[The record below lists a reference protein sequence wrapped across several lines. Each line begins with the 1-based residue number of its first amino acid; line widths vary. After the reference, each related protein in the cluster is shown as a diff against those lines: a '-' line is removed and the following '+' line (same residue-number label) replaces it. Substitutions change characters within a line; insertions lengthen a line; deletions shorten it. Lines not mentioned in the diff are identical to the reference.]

1 MGDYKKIADDI
12 EKAEAIY
19 GEYCPTDDYCD
30 NTVRLPGTLYQNFV
44 APPVKYI
51 YDTAYGILCPPL
63 EDVKP
68 STPADI
74 FKKFVFSMVKLA
86 QVYMVY
92 QIMQGVSV
100 PDETPTTGAFTYY
113 IPYTIAGSFLLQFLD
128 FALSMFPKTG
138 FHQIVCT
145 FQTMLTT
152 FILNLLTTP
161 NWGAKGEYVTLLQD
175 VVKNQALINTLDFG
189 LINALFPLPN
199 CFEIAL
205 KALDDL
211 FQMIYDYCIK
221 PVVDFVVFCFQFI
234 IDWIIMPPINFIVLV
249 VSTLY
254 GWIAF
259 LVSTVFGWIVSGIV
273 AITGWIAWCC
283 GATADDI
290 VCCCGWVG
298 DTCNSMGV
306 CFGDICNSMGGCLY
320 NFITCGWCTCCV
332 RKVRKVTNDV
342 EELQVAL
349 DASGQY
355 VEMVKFKY
363 TDDSPESES
372 VYGSSNQKKTSFKLK
387 EGSRIQT
394 LAIFETKDKGLVGM
408 NVVTSDGRS
417 KMFGTKGMDNVIYD
431 YNCKRGEDG
440 IFDVVFERGSS
451 NCVGFLKNIKII
463 KTGAGGKAIVIKPL
477 EPKETQIEK
486 VNCLA
491 SCGLQI

>member
-1 MGDYKKIADDI
+1 
-12 EKAEAIY
+12 
-19 GEYCPTDDYCD
+19 
-30 NTVRLPGTLYQNFV
+30 
-44 APPVKYI
+44 
-51 YDTAYGILCPPL
+51 
-63 EDVKP
+63 
-68 STPADI
+68 
-74 FKKFVFSMVKLA
+74 MVKLA
-86 QVYMVY
+86 QVYMVI

-100 PDETPTTGAFTYY
+100 PDENPTTGAFTYY

-221 PVVDFVVFCFQFI
+221 PVIDFVVFCFQFI
-234 IDWIIMPPINFIVLV
+234 IDWIIMPPIMFIVLV

-259 LVSTVFGWIVSGIV
+259 LVSTVFGWIVEGIV
-273 AITGWIAWCC
+273 AITGCIAWCC

-298 DTCNSMGV
+298 DTCNSMGA
-306 CFGDICNSMGGCLY
+306 CFGDICNSIGECLY
-320 NFITCGWCTCCV
+320 NFITCGSCTCCCTS
-332 RKVRKVTNDV
+332 RKVPKVHYYV

-363 TDDSPESES
+363 TDDSPKSEK
-372 VYGSSNQKKTSFKLK
+372 VYGSSDQEETSFKLK
-387 EGSRIQT
+387 EGSFIQA

-408 NVVTSDGRS
+408 NVVTSDGQS
-417 KMFGTKGMDNVIYD
+417 KMFGTKAMDNVIYD
-431 YNCKRGEDG
+431 YNCKRNKGEDG

-451 NCVGFLKNIKII
+451 NCVGFLKNIRINETEKMQEGEVVQKIKII
-463 KTGAGGKAIVIKPL
+463 KNL
-477 EPKETQIEK
+477 LPKETPIEK